1 MHIIQIY
8 SGITCGRVLN
18 GELHAQRLQK
28 LIYLYLFTDCFMIC
42 SDDWREIFMKQSVK
56 NTDKLTFIIFAIIYV
71 HKFAQLAVI
80 DELSKLN
87 LNDFKRN
94 YNCFTRDDS
103 DRN

>member
-8 SGITCGRVLN
+8 SGITRGRVLN
-18 GELHAQRLQK
+18 GELYAQRLQK

-56 NTDKLTFIIFAIIYV
+56 NTNKLTSVIFVIIYV

-80 DELSKLN
+80 GELSKLD
-87 LNDFKRN
+87 LNES
-94 YNCFTRDDS
+94 TE
-103 DRN
+103 